1 MNPLGGGVQIGG
13 VLGKAQG
20 AAASPWWLAGGAPTP
35 VAAYQPIGAASLAAS
50 YVNLA
55 NPGTYNAAPGVAPT
69 WAAAT
74 GWTFNGSTQY
84 LTAGIVLFGG
94 WTVLLRFSSAT
105 LGTTANIFG
114 ASPDAT
120 NRFRFGPRTA
130 GIIYVFG
137 AAVATVAPAITSGV
151 IGMAGSQPYRN
162 GVTDGAAMA
171 AWTGSGSIVAFIGAF
186 NSAGSP
192 SGYQAANVQA
202 LAIYSA
208 TLTGAQVAAVTA
220 AMNLLA

>member
-1 MNPLGGGVQIGG
+1 MNQ
-13 VLGKAQG
+13 VLGARG
-20 AAASPWWLAGGAPTP
+20 AAGYVLGRGAGSASANWWEAGGATGI
-35 VAAYQPIGAASLAAS
+35 VAAYQPKGAASLAAS
-50 YVNLA
+50 YTNLA
-55 NPGTYNAAPGVAPT
+55 NPGTYNASPGVAPT

-137 AAVATVAPAITSGV
+137 AGVATVAPAITSGV

-162 GVTDGAAMA
+162 GVADGSALA

-186 NSAGSP
+186 NSAGTP

-220 AMNLLA
+220 AMNLL